1 MSSHRS
7 DMWEQLALF
16 DDPQL
21 IPVVCERCGEVEPNA
36 CIRRINHG
44 DIKADR
50 RYCFRQ
56 QRAIWRLQAALRN
69 PCLEYAV
76 QSRIDEARALRLTE
90 KDWETTC
97 D

>member
-16 DDPQL
+16 DDPLL

-36 CIRRINHG
+36 YIRRINHG
-44 DIKADR
+44 VVSDNR

-56 QRAIWRLQAALRN
+56 QWAILRLQNALRT

>member
-1 MSSHRS
+1 MS
-7 DMWEQLALF
+7 WEQLALF

-21 IPVVCERCGEVEPNA
+21 IPVVCERCGVVEPNA

-44 DIKADR
+44 VASTNR

-56 QRAIWRLQAALRN
+56 QWAIWRLQSALRN

-76 QSRIDEARALRLTE
+76 QSRIDEARKLRLTE
-90 KDWETTC
+90 KDWGEPS